1 MSSINV
7 WYVYAPKAERNSA
20 TLLNFATH
28 TVYPLRSQFK
38 LLRGAS
44 SLEQMRLLGHVNTKS
59 VWNAWIQRRT
69 QAEQEKHCVQRDSQ
83 KAFQSTHRHYLL
95 GV

>member
-1 MSSINV
+1 MFDIMFMHQKQNKTARLF
-7 WYVYAPKAERNSA
+7 WNCA
-20 TLLNFATH
+20 TQ